1 MKKVMTIIIILMCA
15 FDLKPNDSKVLS
27 KRILYK
33 TSKLVTK
40 KALVYQTYLFN
51 LKQYARFLNEIDF
64 VNLLQNK
71 SENDTLFILMSFGEF
86 YEVNNFNLA
95 IWNNKKE
102 YFFSKQDTTGFENNN
117 NKYNFDKLILF
128 QADKKYGLF
137 SSSTVFYVNKWDK
150 GGLMKQYN
158 DHRILGGDTYV
169 AVRLTRTK
177 YKFKIDYFSIPEL
190 FIFKTDYDPGNTGRD
205 KYIKRVK
212 DINNLPFCV
221 EK

>member
-1 MKKVMTIIIILMCA
+1 MCA

-33 TSKLVTK
+33 TSRLVTK
-40 KALVYQTYLFN
+40 KALVYKTYQFN

-64 VNLLQNK
+64 VNLLQNN

-86 YEVNNFNLA
+86 YEVTNFNLA

-102 YFFSKQDTTGFENNN
+102 YFLVKQDTTIYKGYP
-117 NKYNFDKLILF
+117 NKFDFNRMTLF
-128 QADKKYGLF
+128 QTHKNYGLF
-137 SSSTVFYVNKWDK
+137 SKSTIFFVNKWDEE
-150 GGLMKQYN
+150 GLIENCKN
-158 DHRILGGDTYV
+158 NKLLGGSEIL
-169 AVRLTRTK
+169 AVRIILRKNT
-177 YKFKIDYFSIPEL
+177 YKIECFRSPEL
-190 FIFKTDYDPGNTGRD
+190 FIFKTDYEPGYTGRD

-212 DINNLPFCV
+212 DINNLPFSM